1 MSYVFKFKSKN
12 YLCLH
17 IIFISIAVLPINT
30 YGQSKRLDSLKKTLF
45 TSLDSFVRESTI
57 NNVNQ
62 CIFKKTDEFS
72 GAITYF
78 SIASEPISFMK
89 VKTGSTT
96 KYFISIHTY
105 DDDPHYNTK
114 GVFILFT
121 DRSKW
126 VRPNQIVKLN
136 YNDGFKYSSIIELSP
151 HDLIIFQTK
160 RISKFRLD
168 QFEEE
173 VYDDLSTN
181 LILQANLI
189 ESKK

>member
-1 MSYVFKFKSKN
+1 MYFF
-12 YLCLH
+12 
-17 IIFISIAVLPINT
+17 IIFFLSTLLSINT
-30 YGQSKRLDSLKKTLF
+30 YGQSIRLDSLKKTLF

-62 CIFKKTDEFS
+62 SIFKKTDEFS

-78 SIASEPISFMK
+78 TIANEPISFIK
-89 VKTGSTT
+89 VKTGSIT

-105 DDDPHYNTK
+105 DDDLHYNTK

-121 DRSKW
+121 DKSKW
-126 VRPNQIVKLN
+126 IRPNQLVKLN
-136 YNDGFKYSSIIELSP
+136 YNDGFKYSSFIELSP
-151 HDLIIFQTK
+151 SDLIIFQTK
-160 RISKFRLD
+160 RISKFKLD

-173 VYDDLSTN
+173 VYDDLSTT

-189 ESKK
+189 EFKK